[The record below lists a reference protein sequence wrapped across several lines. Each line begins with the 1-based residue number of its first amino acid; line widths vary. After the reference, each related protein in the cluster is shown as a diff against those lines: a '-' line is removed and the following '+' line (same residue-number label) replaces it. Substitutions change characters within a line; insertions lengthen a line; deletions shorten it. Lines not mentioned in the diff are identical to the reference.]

1 MADQNKNQKSK
12 IKYSN
17 LSLDEV
23 KHVAKLAN
31 LPLTDTELV
40 KFQDQLSRIL
50 EYINQLQE
58 VDTSGVEE
66 TSQVTGLENVF
77 REDEV
82 GACITQKQA
91 LSNAK
96 NTHQGYIKVPH
107 VFD

>member
-1 MADQNKNQKSK
+1 MADHVNNHS
-12 IKYSN
+12 
-17 LSLDEV
+17 LSIDDV

-31 LPLTDTELV
+31 LTLTEEEIK
-40 KFQDQLSRIL
+40 KFQGQLSQIL
-50 EYINQLQE
+50 DYVNQLQE
-58 VDTSGVEE
+58 VDTSGIKE

-82 GACITQKQA
+82 TKSFSQKQA

-96 NTHQGYIKVPH
+96 NVYQGYVKVPH